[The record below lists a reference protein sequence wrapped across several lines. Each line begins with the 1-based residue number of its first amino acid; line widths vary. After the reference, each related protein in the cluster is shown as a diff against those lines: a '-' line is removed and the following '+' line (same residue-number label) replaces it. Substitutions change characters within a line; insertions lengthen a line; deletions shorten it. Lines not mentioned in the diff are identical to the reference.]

1 MRDQREEELVL
12 RQIRTSLP
20 SLLWCAFALL
30 SSLHSLFTMVA
41 SNEDFENLPASAK
54 KKVVYSLWGQGAQK
68 KF

>member
-41 SNEDFENLPASAK
+41 SNEDFENPPRQ